1 MHGGADGTDTDAAIV
16 APADGGG
23 SILVVAAAV
32 RASTICRF
40 SSGGGWNALRT
51 QPEFGDADVEEE
63 THGAYGTHTDAA
75 VAPADDGGSILVV
88 AAVVRASTICRF
100 SSGGGLEALR
110 TPPALAPRSGGDAG
124 VPQRGRGDER
134 NCLSK
139 AS

>member
-40 SSGGGWNALRT
+40 SSGGGWDALRT
-51 QPEFGDADVEEE
+51 QPEF
-63 THGAYGTHTDAA
+63 
-75 VAPADDGGSILVV
+75 
-88 AAVVRASTICRF
+88 
-100 SSGGGLEALR
+100 
-110 TPPALAPRSGGDAG
+110 GDAG